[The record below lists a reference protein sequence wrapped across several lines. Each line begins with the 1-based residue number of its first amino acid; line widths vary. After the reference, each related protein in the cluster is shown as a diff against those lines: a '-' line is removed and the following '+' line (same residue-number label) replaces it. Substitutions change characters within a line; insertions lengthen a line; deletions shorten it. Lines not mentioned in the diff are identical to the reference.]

1 MCDKPAPSFGDV
13 IGNLRGADSPAD
25 AVRGLLSNAWIKL
38 RRRDNCC
45 GNYGDPGC

>member
-1 MCDKPAPSFGDV
+1 MARKPTPSIGDT
-13 IGNLRGADSPAD
+13 IANLRNADNPLHA
-25 AVRGLLSNAWIKL
+25 ARGFVSNAWIKL